1 MQRTPG
7 PSGRRGTRGRVS
19 TAAAFA
25 RGCRTKPF
33 RNRRCTLA
41 EVGAREAE
49 HDDIAPIGQRATE
62 AVAVFGPH
70 PYNGSSELVG
80 RLCDSLA
87 HKRARQASWTCPGS
101 DDTGVIPA
109 VGSHRNARRAALPE
123 QRECEQIL
131 LRPPGSACAASSPRL
146 LPGTPRGL

>member
-1 MQRTPG
+1 MTG
-7 PSGRRGTRGRVS
+7 EAVLRGGFLFSPVDDDAT
-19 TAAAFA
+19 AFA
-25 RGCRTKPF
+25 GGCRTKPF

-80 RLCDSLA
+80 GLCDSL
-87 HKRARQASWTCPGS
+87 RARQHSRLTRVLRMGS
-101 DDTGVIPA
+101 SGLSDRRSRCAAD
-109 VGSHRNARRAALPE
+109 RRAA
-123 QRECEQIL
+123 
-131 LRPPGSACAASSPRL
+131 ACQACGGR
-146 LPGTPRGL
+146 

>member
-1 MQRTPG
+1 MG
-7 PSGRRGTRGRVS
+7 
-19 TAAAFA
+19 
-25 RGCRTKPF
+25 GCRTKPF

-80 RLCDSLA
+80 GLCDSLPWMRERPPTLGGLLSFVRSERLGVA
-87 HKRARQASWTCPGS
+87 CGRARFAGNAGPSRTRIGVLLAASRRPPAQAIEPQ
-101 DDTGVIPA
+101 
-109 VGSHRNARRAALPE
+109 ARRHP
-123 QRECEQIL
+123 RV
-131 LRPPGSACAASSPRL
+131 SCASQEAPRRA
-146 LPGTPRGL
+146 GDSVC

>member
-7 PSGRRGTRGRVS
+7 PSGRRGTRGRVP

-80 RLCDSLA
+80 RLCDSLMGKEQSGPSPVRPTA
-87 HKRARQASWTCPGS
+87 PLSRSRE
-101 DDTGVIPA
+101 A
-109 VGSHRNARRAALPE
+109 VAQSRFEIA
-123 QRECEQIL
+123 
-131 LRPPGSACAASSPRL
+131 
-146 LPGTPRGL
+146 